1 MRSGDDFGRVACSFN
16 SMAVALHESRRQT
29 EELLQT
35 LETKVQ
41 ECTRELLA
49 ARAEVV
55 QDTVRMV
62 DSQASLQ
69 KVRIVCELDAALPL
83 IWVDADL
90 IKQVVMNLLVNA
102 QQAIV
107 GSGVVTVQTRLCADA
122 SHPQQEAQP
131 AMVEL
136 TVSDSIPGIH
146 SESGLRH
153 FGKKLPLYV
162 SLLQR
167 FALALRIAVEQ
178 LERACA
184 RGDWALGRRVIHTI
198 KGNAL
203 NLGASDCGQL
213 CHGAAKR
220 QRTRWSAC
228 KPCCAA
234 AMPSPMPFV

>member
-1 MRSGDDFGRVACSFN
+1 
-16 SMAVALHESRRQT
+16 MAVALHESRRQT

-41 ECTRELLA
+41 ECTRALLA

-122 SHPQQEAQP
+122 SHPQQGAQP

-153 FGKKLPLYV
+153 SAKSCRSMSRCCSV
-162 SLLQR
+162 SPWPC
-167 FALALRIAVEQ
+167 ALR
-178 LERACA
+178 LSNWSGPA
-184 RGDWALGRRVIHTI
+184 RGVTGLWAAG
-198 KGNAL
+198 
-203 NLGASDCGQL
+203 
-213 CHGAAKR
+213 
-220 QRTRWSAC
+220 
-228 KPCCAA
+228 
-234 AMPSPMPFV
+234 